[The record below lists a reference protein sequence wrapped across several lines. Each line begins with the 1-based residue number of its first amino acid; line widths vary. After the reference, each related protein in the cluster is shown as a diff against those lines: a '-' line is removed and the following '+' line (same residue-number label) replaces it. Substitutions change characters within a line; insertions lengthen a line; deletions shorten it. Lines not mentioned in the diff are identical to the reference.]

1 MASQI
6 RAAKPSPKKNP
17 TVTDGIFSDFGF
29 SGYFNSLS
37 LLDMQYSTI
46 SFMCLNR
53 LLKKRINVILLILFL
68 TREQINVECFIVT
81 NQLST
86 SH

>member
-37 LLDMQYSTI
+37 LLDMQ
-46 SFMCLNR
+46 
-53 LLKKRINVILLILFL
+53 
-68 TREQINVECFIVT
+68 
-81 NQLST
+81 
-86 SH
+86 